1 LQGDKVM
8 ASLQGRRSGSDRAFT
23 LIELL
28 VVISII
34 GLLIGLM
41 LPALSQSRE
50 RAIEIK
56 CVSNVRS
63 SGLALT
69 QYFQDYKFFLPPL
82 HATAAWN
89 YHYGSWATPIA
100 PYIPNTN
107 TRLCPSSRMSYAM
120 SWRQRFLTWG
130 DPKVS
135 RRSESFWNHS
145 ETGLFFENAQ
155 YTDSIYFMRV
165 RAVVSGEDN
174 TTVDYTSHKRV
185 GIGAVYYDGHAQF
198 IPFNVIQTSAGGYD
212 RRIPFLHKQFWGKVG
227 HNQFTESGHA
237 PF

>member
-1 LQGDKVM
+1 MQTRACLNRDSSQGF
-8 ASLQGRRSGSDRAFT
+8 S

-28 VVISII
+28 VVITII
-34 GLLIGLM
+34 GLLISLM
-41 LPALSQSRE
+41 MPSLSQARE

-63 SGLALT
+63 TGLAMT

-82 HATAAWN
+82 HATATWN
-89 YHYGSWATPIA
+89 YHYGTWMTPFA
-100 PYIPNTN
+100 PYVPNTK
-107 TRLCPSSRMSYAM
+107 TRLCPSSNKTYAM
-120 SWRQRFLTWG
+120 SWRQRFVVWG
-130 DPKVS
+130 EPKIS

-155 YTDSIYFMRV
+155 YADSIYFMRV
-165 RAVVSGEDN
+165 RSVVSGEDDTAILDN
-174 TTVDYTSHKRV
+174 SSHKRV
-185 GIGAVYYDGHAQF
+185 GVGAVYYDGHAQF
-198 IPFNVIQTSAGGYD
+198 IPFTTAQTSVGGYD

-237 PF
+237 PFSN